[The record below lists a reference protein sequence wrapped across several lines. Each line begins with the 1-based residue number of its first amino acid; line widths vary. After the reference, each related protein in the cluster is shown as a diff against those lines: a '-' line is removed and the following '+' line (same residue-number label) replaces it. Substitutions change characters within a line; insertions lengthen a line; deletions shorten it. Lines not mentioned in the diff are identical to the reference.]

1 MMTPLGARLIV
12 CEQLLIHGCDF
23 KATHLPTSS
32 NYLMTV
38 FRRNTKLRMVYSV
51 EEFAHVFL
59 PQESVINTYVLESA
73 SSPGTVTD
81 MCSFYH
87 LPSTVIG
94 NPVHSKL
101 FAVYSYYNVA
111 TTIPFVEVMADVLV
125 LAASVG
131 VDVFNALDAMENLEV
146 METLKFGIGDGF
158 LQYYLYNWKYP
169 EMPAKDVGLILL

>member
-1 MMTPLGARLIV
+1 
-12 CEQLLIHGCDF
+12 
-23 KATHLPTSS
+23 
-32 NYLMTV
+32 
-38 FRRNTKLRMVYSV
+38 MVYSV

-59 PQESVINTYVLESA
+59 PREAVVNTYVLESS

-94 NPVHSKL
+94 NPLHSKL

-111 TTIPFVEVMADVLV
+111 TTIPFVEVMADALV
-125 LAASVG
+125 LAATAG
-131 VDVFNALDAMENLEV
+131 VDVFNALDAMENLVV
-146 METLKFGIGDGF
+146 MEALKFGVGDGF
-158 LQYYLYNWKYP
+158 LQYYLYNWKHP